1 VSKIEQKTLSE
12 VKSKKLL
19 AKYGIDFADEIE
31 VFTISESVVA
41 AEKIGYPVVVKVC
54 GDLISHKSERG
65 LVRLKLSNAADVKQ
79 AASDLSA
86 ACLPSDG
93 ETSLLISKMESGR
106 RELIIG
112 LIRDEQFGS
121 FVMLGLGGVFAEVL
135 SDTVFAMTPL
145 GLDGALTLID
155 RLNNQDALGDFRG
168 EKAINRL
175 QLAEMLVSLSNI

>member
-1 VSKIEQKTLSE
+1 MLSE

-19 AKYGIDFADEIE
+19 TQFGIIFAEEIE
-31 VFTISESVVA
+31 VLTISDAVIA

-54 GDLISHKSERG
+54 GDSISHKTERG
-65 LVRLKLSNAADVKQ
+65 LVRLKLNHASDVER
-79 AASDLSA
+79 AASELNA

-121 FVMLGLGGVFAEVL
+121 FIMLGLGGVFAEVL
-135 SDTVFAMTPL
+135 NDTVFAMTPL
-145 GLDGALTLID
+145 GLDGAFALID
-155 RLNNQDALGDFRG
+155 RLHNQDAL
-168 EKAINRL
+168 
-175 QLAEMLVSLSNI
+175 